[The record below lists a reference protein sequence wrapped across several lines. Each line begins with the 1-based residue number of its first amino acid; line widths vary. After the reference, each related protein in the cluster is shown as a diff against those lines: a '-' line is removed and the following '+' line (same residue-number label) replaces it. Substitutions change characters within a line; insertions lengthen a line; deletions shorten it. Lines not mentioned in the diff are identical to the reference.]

1 MVIIANAARVVKEV
15 EDRDSAAARVDER
28 ARPRRHS
35 RQPLQEIERR
45 AFADEQR
52 TRGTDDLG
60 DLLAGAAR
68 IAVALQRRR
77 ADGGIELPERLD
89 GDVESRDD
97 AIGFGEKD
105 AARAQRRIDGR
116 VGRDVAVADIF
127 LQRAPHD
134 VAILGGIKQAARTP
148 AP

>member
-1 MVIIANAARVVKEV
+1 RAAGPHGVFLQRPQERRRLARI

-60 DLLAGAAR
+60 DLFAGAAR

-77 ADGGIELPERLD
+77 PDGGIELPERLD

-105 AARAQRRIDGR
+105 AARSEERR
-116 VGRDVAVADIF
+116 VGKEG
-127 LQRAPHD
+127 RAWWWQYH
-134 VAILGGIKQAARTP
+134 
-148 AP
+148 

>member
-1 MVIIANAARVVKEV
+1 
-15 EDRDSAAARVDER
+15 
-28 ARPRRHS
+28 RPRRHS

-60 DLLAGAAR
+60 DLFAGAAR

-77 ADGGIELPERLD
+77 PDGGIELPERLD

-105 AARAQRRIDGR
+105 AAPSERCLRTSNSTWVASSYARRSSSR
-116 VGRDVAVADIF
+116 VGSLWSAIVDRSSSLVGHGAV
-127 LQRAPHD
+127 
-134 VAILGGIKQAARTP
+134 
-148 AP
+148 